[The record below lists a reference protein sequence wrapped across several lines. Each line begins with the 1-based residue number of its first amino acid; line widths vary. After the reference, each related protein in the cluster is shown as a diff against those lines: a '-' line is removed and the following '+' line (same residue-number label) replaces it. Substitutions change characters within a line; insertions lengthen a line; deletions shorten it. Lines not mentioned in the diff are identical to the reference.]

1 MSLSIIHFEPL
12 RLFVAYNWLKSRFP
26 TGKTRSSS
34 QAAHIMPTP
43 KPTTV
48 VENQNTNET
57 NQQQCYRYIHD
68 MTNTEKS
75 EMDIPLFA
83 QVCKRIYK
91 VLKHNE
97 SDSFCSNNIKHF
109 GAYICYRLKEA
120 NGDMGNPSTRQTNI
134 FVTEYCDEYKEWF
147 VTKLGWDDKDWK
159 DIQKNGCVL
168 NWKRGKT
175 SMVKN
180 ILSWLPMMTPYF
192 QSEKQKKK
200 VTVKIEKD
208 EKKEKKRKQLNVS
221 LFSLLVSSIDK
232 YYIIHG

>member
-43 KPTTV
+43 KRTMV
-48 VENQNTNET
+48 VVNQNTNET

-109 GAYICYRLKEA
+109 GAYICYRLKKA
-120 NGDMGNPSTRQTNI
+120 NGDMGNPSTRPTNI
-134 FVTEYCDEYKEWF
+134 FVTEYCEEYKEWF
-147 VTKLGWDDKDWK
+147 VRKLGWEEKDWK
-159 DIQKNGCVL
+159 EVKETGCVL
-168 NWKRGKT
+168 NWKRNLKKHET
-175 SMVKN
+175 TQRVKE
-180 ILSWLPMMTPYF
+180 IFSWLPMMTSYF
-192 QSEKQKKK
+192 QSEKPKKK
-200 VTVKIEKD
+200 VTVKIEKN
-208 EKKEKKRKQLNVS
+208 ENKKKKKR
-221 LFSLLVSSIDK
+221 
-232 YYIIHG
+232 